1 MKEMNG
7 AVAATNATNENENA
21 NVAGANADV
30 EVVDTTN
37 AVADYTKT
45 CKITSR
51 VSKVRPIFDG
61 DDSSTLA
68 YIVLQLTDEI
78 TNMSDG
84 EVVQTH
90 DVLFHPYYLTNDLC
104 DASDIFAMLASSG
117 DALTAKDFA
126 CLASSTITLVRTF
139 HHAGDEYVKYDGS
152 VENYEED
159 GFMFGL
165 QRVKLSALGE
175 KLLMNKLM

>member
-7 AVAATNATNENENA
+7 AVAAEIATNENENA
-21 NVAGANADV
+21 NVAGANTDA
-30 EVVDTTN
+30 EVVDTIN
-37 AVADYTKT
+37 AGLDYTKT

-61 DDSSTLA
+61 DDRSTLA

-126 CLASSTITLVRTF
+126 CLASSTVTLVRTF

>member
-1 MKEMNG
+1 MNEMNG
-7 AVAATNATNENENA
+7 AVAAVNATTENENA
-21 NVAGANADV
+21 VAVANA
-30 EVVDTTN
+30 VV
-37 AVADYTKT
+37 DYTKT

-61 DDSSTLA
+61 DDRASIA
-68 YIVLQLTDEI
+68 YVVLQLTDEV
-78 TNMSDG
+78 TNMVDG

-126 CLASSTITLVRTF
+126 CLASATVTLVRTF

-152 VENYEED
+152 VEHYEED
-159 GFMFGL
+159 GFMFEL
-165 QRVKLSALGE
+165 QKVKLSALGE
-175 KLLMNKLM
+175 KLLLNKLV

>member
-1 MKEMNG
+1 MEEING
-7 AVAATNATNENENA
+7 AVAAEIATNENENT
-21 NVAGANADV
+21 VDVANA
-30 EVVDTTN
+30 VV
-37 AVADYTKT
+37 DYTKT

-61 DDSSTLA
+61 DDRSTIS
-68 YIVLQLTDEI
+68 YVVLQLTDEI

-152 VENYEED
+152 GENYEED
-159 GFMFGL
+159 GFMFEL

>member
-1 MKEMNG
+1 MNEMNG
-7 AVAATNATNENENA
+7 AVAAASATTENENT
-21 NVAGANADV
+21 VDVANA
-30 EVVDTTN
+30 VV
-37 AVADYTKT
+37 DYTKT

-61 DDSSTLA
+61 EDRASIA
-68 YIVLQLTDEI
+68 YVVLQLTDEV
-78 TNMSDG
+78 TNIVDG

-126 CLASSTITLVRTF
+126 CLASATVTLVRTF
-139 HHAGDEYVKYDGS
+139 HHAGNEYVKYDGS
-152 VENYEED
+152 VEHYEED
-159 GFMFGL
+159 GFMFEL
-165 QRVKLSALGE
+165 QKVKLSALGE
-175 KLLMNKLM
+175 KLLLNKLV

>member
-1 MKEMNG
+1 MEEMNG
-7 AVAATNATNENENA
+7 AVAATNATTENENA
-21 NVAGANADV
+21 VTVANA
-30 EVVDTTN
+30 VV
-37 AVADYTKT
+37 DYTKT

-61 DDSSTLA
+61 EDRASIA
-68 YIVLQLTDEI
+68 YVVLQLTDEI
-78 TNMSDG
+78 TNMVDG
-84 EVVQTH
+84 DVTQTH

-126 CLASSTITLVRTF
+126 CLASATVTLVRTF

-152 VENYEED
+152 VEHYEED
-159 GFMFGL
+159 GFMFEL
-165 QRVKLSALGE
+165 QKVKLSALGE
-175 KLLMNKLM
+175 KLLLNKLV